1 MAKQNINVGATANDR
16 SGDSLRSAFQKI
28 NSNFT
33 ELYTALGLNADT
45 NLNLGAFE
53 FTGSTMSTTDSSS
66 IVIDQ
71 STTISSNLT
80 VGGDILPYLANGGNL
95 GSSSN
100 PWHSLYVSN
109 NTIYIGGNAISI
121 DGNGELTLNNNRIVQ
136 ENGEYLTLDNLIDVN
151 ANSPLPGETIV
162 WNGGAWVNGQAS
174 ASDRLSNAGDEV
186 VLVGGANPYVTFP
199 AITGG
204 DQIQISGAEIS
215 ALSGN
220 FALTGQTNITI
231 ITNAAGVGGG
241 SNYFTF
247 DANGTLTFPDGTSQS
262 TAGANLGN
270 LRVNSSAG
278 GTTIGTVDNP
288 NTGGWGGYDLYIDSG
303 NNSDAK
309 IYIPSVSNQAANMPL
324 QIHNNALATSIIQL
338 FGRGGVQVITNN
350 GVNEKVFEFADNG
363 TLIFPDGS
371 LALTDSV
378 LANGLD
384 ADIKGSVFGDDS
396 TILVDGVSGV
406 LRANVNVPN
415 TWTVTT
421 GDKTWSFIYGD
432 VSEGTNPI
440 FEFPGSL
447 QAVGS
452 QTAIYAPADD
462 LSGNWG
468 MSIDAANSP
477 YYVDI
482 GEISG
487 SNYWRFGGDGRLYLP
502 SIGGGGGAILRS
514 PLNESI
520 GLSAY
525 NDTGAGA
532 TYTLSV
538 ATTGPINIPTAS
550 TGLGRLQNPDGIE
563 ILTNSGASAKLFTFA
578 NDGTL
583 ITNADTTIRPPEST
597 STAGNPLTVRA
608 GDSETQVGGNL
619 ILRGGDT
626 IGNVGTPRNSGYA
639 VLRAGS
645 TVTGNGGYAEL
656 LGGNTTAGDGGQ
668 AYVTAGS
675 ATTGNGGP
683 VEIRAGTTVTGDGGS
698 VIIESGEAVTGTAG
712 NIDITAKG
720 TVTGDGGNVNLAGGS
735 AISGNGGAINLTA
748 GDTVGS
754 GDPGTIRLRTFN
766 AAAPQ
771 DWTFNFNGTLTF
783 PDATTQ
789 STAYTGTVN
798 LATVARNIENEGDVN
813 IRVNLT
819 DSTTRIW
826 RFGEDGDLAFP
837 DGTVQTT
844 AFTGTGDITFSSGR
858 IIGASTLGL
867 ITFTKGLQINPP
879 NANTGLTIDT
889 TVYTGN
895 HTAFQISSSPG
906 GPEVVKFR
914 ISRDGEITFPDATVQ
929 TTAFTTSPTLNVL
942 KIDDGVHEKFQT
954 KSSATGVVTHD
965 CSLGHVFYHLPPSA
979 NWTVNLTNLN
989 LAVGYATAV
998 TLVIEQG
1005 ATGYYPSAV
1014 QVDGNAVP
1022 LAWQG
1027 NTTPT
1032 PSSNRFDVVTFS
1044 ILYDGLYTVLG
1055 QLTGF

>member
-33 ELYTALGLNADT
+33 ELYTALGLNTDT

-71 STTISSNLT
+71 ATTISSNLT

-186 VLVGGANPYVTFP
+186 VLVGGANPFVTFP

-220 FALTGQTNITI
+220 FALTGQTNVTI

-247 DANGTLTFPDGTSQS
+247 DANGTLMFPDGTSQS
-262 TAGANLGN
+262 TAAPTLTSQLTN
-270 LRVNSSAG
+270 
-278 GTTIGTVDNP
+278 
-288 NTGGWGGYDLYIDSG
+288 DSG
-303 NNSDAK
+303 
-309 IYIPSVSNQAANMPL
+309 
-324 QIHNNALATSIIQL
+324 
-338 FGRGGVQVITNN
+338 F
-350 GVNEKVFEFADNG
+350 
-363 TLIFPDGS
+363 
-371 LALTDSV
+371 LTTAV
-378 LANGLD
+378 LNNGLD

-396 TILVDGVSGV
+396 SVMVNAIDRTLHSVSVNTLQLNFNISGDNIVAPTGGYITIGHSDGAGGVNNVATFDAGGIRFDQNVVMGNASEVRHDTTNNWLDLNLAGGNVGLASQTGVVGIYADYAGGPYTWLFKDNGSIQFPDMSLQTTAYTGPQTTLDGDVTGSVFADDSTIMVDGVNGV

-432 VSEGTNPI
+432 VSLGTNPI

-452 QTAIYAPADD
+452 QTGIYAPADD

-477 YYVDI
+477 YNVDI

-487 SNYWRFGGDGRLYLP
+487 SNYWRFSGDGRLYLP

-520 GLSAY
+520 GLSVY

-563 ILTNSGASAKLFTFA
+563 ILTNSGATAKMWSFGT
-578 NDGTL
+578 DGKLTVPGIIEL
-583 ITNADTTIRPPEST
+583 SNGAQIFN
-597 STAGNPLTVRA
+597 TAGVD
-608 GDSETQVGGNL
+608 DS
-619 ILRGGDT
+619 IT
-626 IGNVGTPRNSGYA
+626 IGA
-639 VLRAGS
+639 
-645 TVTGNGGYAEL
+645 
-656 LGGNTTAGDGGQ
+656 
-668 AYVTAGS
+668 
-675 ATTGNGGP
+675 
-683 VEIRAGTTVTGDGGS
+683 
-698 VIIESGEAVTGTAG
+698 TGT
-712 NIDITAKG
+712 
-720 TVTGDGGNVNLAGGS
+720 
-735 AISGNGGAINLTA
+735 
-748 GDTVGS
+748 
-754 GDPGTIRLRTFN
+754 PGTITFN
-766 AAAPQ
+766 GSGFFN
-771 DWTFNFNGTLTF
+771 DDTFFHK
-783 PDATTQ
+783 AIQ
-789 STAYTGTVN
+789 
-798 LATVARNIENEGDVN
+798 EK
-813 IRVNLT
+813 
-819 DSTTRIW
+819 
-826 RFGEDGDLAFP
+826 
-837 DGTVQTT
+837 
-844 AFTGTGDITFSSGR
+844 FSS
-858 IIGASTLGL
+858 
-867 ITFTKGLQINPP
+867 LQ
-879 NANTGLTIDT
+879 D
-889 TVYTGN
+889 
-895 HTAFQISSSPG
+895 
-906 GPEVVKFR
+906 
-914 ISRDGEITFPDATVQ
+914 
-929 TTAFTTSPTLNVL
+929 
-942 KIDDGVHEKFQT
+942 
-954 KSSATGVVTHD
+954 ATGVVTHN
-965 CSLGHVFYHLPPSA
+965 CANGHIFYHTSPDA
-979 NWTVNLTNLN
+979 NWTVNLTNFSLITN
-989 LAVGYATAV
+989 YATAI
-998 TLVIEQG
+998 TIIISQG
-1005 ATGYYPSAV
+1005 GTGYYP
-1014 QVDGNAVP
+1014 NA
-1022 LAWQG
+1022 LQIGGAAQTINWQG

-1032 PSSNRFDVVTFS
+1032 PSSNRVDVVTFS
-1044 ILYDGLYTVLG
+1044 IINSSGTYTVLG